1 MKDLGELV
9 KAGTGQPYQLTIDLS
24 QAIADMPFSLAG
36 RVFAIWSAPTSAENI
51 LVRFNKRD
59 AHQIMFTRGKVLAVP
74 YTKLYITVPAGQAGT
89 MQVLYGPDA
98 FDVLR
103 IYPNA
108 PEHDAIMDDIL
119 TRLTAI
125 LAEAAEFGGIAQ
137 PAIIITNVA
146 ADANTV
152 GADHDCTAVLV
163 RSWTTNTGLVW
174 VDFQEAAVEHECYPL
189 DPGDAISVKLS
200 NTDLV
205 NVLFKIANEDVTVI
219 YQN

>member
-24 QAIADMPFSLAG
+24 QAIADMPFNLAG

-51 LVRFNKRD
+51 LVRFNRRD

-137 PAIIITNVA
+137 PVIMITNVA
-146 ADANTV
+146 ADANTP
-152 GADHDCTAVLV
+152 GADHDCTAALI
-163 RSWTTNTGLVW
+163 RALTTNTGLVW
-174 VDFQEAAVEHECYPL
+174 VNWGANAVDGTSYPL
-189 DPGDAISVKLS
+189 APGDAVSAKTT
-200 NTDLV
+200 NTDQI
-205 NVLFKIANEDVTVI
+205 NCLFKIGGETVAVV